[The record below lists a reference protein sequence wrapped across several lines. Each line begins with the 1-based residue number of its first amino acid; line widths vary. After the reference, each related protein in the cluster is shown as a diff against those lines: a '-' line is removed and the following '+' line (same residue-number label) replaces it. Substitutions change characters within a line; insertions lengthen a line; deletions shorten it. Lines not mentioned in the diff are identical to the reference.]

1 MSTSPPQDETGQD
14 LTGLI
19 GPDQPTADLSELAAT
34 DALLDR
40 LASRTASDDDL
51 LDPTASA
58 LHLLLGEIDAEA
70 SADSAMARLVEVLA
84 GRPLYIDAPSNQ
96 VHQIDLT
103 TVDTTADTTADV
115 EPTAIDVTDVQEPA
129 ATPVTP
135 ITAARSKRWRVAASK
150 ISAPV
155 AAASIAVMVVLGG
168 GVSAAVAGDPMAPLN
183 GVGRVMAKL
192 PGVDSSGY
200 ARKDAQKELE
210 LAASLAASDPDGAL
224 EHYNKAQAIL
234 ADLPASKKS
243 DLLAQADAVALQLAP
258 TEPGVPG
265 TTPVSTVTTPSDD
278 ITSDPAVTGTPVAAT
293 STDETSEPTTSTGT
307 DGAST
312 PPTSA
317 SSTDPTATTG
327 PTTTSAPSTST
338 DAPGTQTTVPST
350 QASTAPSTASSE
362 ASPVDSAP
370 EE

>member
-14 LTGLI
+14 LTG
-19 GPDQPTADLSELAAT
+19 PDHPTADLSELAAT

-40 LASRTASDDDL
+40 LASRTATDDDL
-51 LDPTASA
+51 LDPTAAA
-58 LHLLLGEIDAEA
+58 LSLLLGEIDAET
-70 SADSAMARLVEVLA
+70 SADSAMAHLVEVLA
-84 GRPLYIDAPSNQ
+84 GRPLYIDGPSHQ
-96 VHQIDLT
+96 IGQIDLT
-103 TVDTTADTTADV
+103 TAEAEPADTAG
-115 EPTAIDVTDVQEPA
+115 TDVQKPVPQDPDIA
-129 ATPVTP
+129 AATP

-183 GVGRVMAKL
+183 GVGRVVAKL

-224 EHYNKAQAIL
+224 EHWNKAQAIL

-243 DLLAQADAVALQLAP
+243 DLLAQADAVAQQLAP
-258 TEPGVPG
+258 AEPGVPG
-265 TTPVSTVTTPSDD
+265 ATPVSSVTTPSDGV
-278 ITSDPAVTGTPVAAT
+278 TSDPAVTGTPVTAT
-293 STDETSEPTTSTGT
+293 STDETSEPTTSNGT

-312 PPTSA
+312 PPTS
-317 SSTDPTATTG
+317 STSTDPTATTG
-327 PTTTSAPSTST
+327 PTTTSAPGTST
-338 DAPGTQTTVPST
+338 DAPGTQTTAPST
-350 QASTAPSTASSE
+350 QASAAPSTASSA